1 MRVRQWVLRGIA
13 AAWFIAGVCALMG
26 VGVMQA
32 KAQLAQWLVAR
43 SWEAGVQAG
52 EPLSPWP
59 WSDAKV
65 AARLDMVEL
74 SQSSYVFDSDNPSAL
89 AFGPG
94 WSVLSSRGQRQ
105 TVELG
110 MVGQPMFSDVLV
122 VSAHRDT
129 HFSGLDDLRT
139 GMSLR
144 LSTVAETH
152 GEWRVRRAYVV
163 DSRRGR
169 LGFQVAPGD
178 LLLVTCYPLDAFFPG
193 GPLRWVVHATP
204 APVAEGTLIQGE
216 QLARLD

>member
-1 MRVRQWVLRGIA
+1 
-13 AAWFIAGVCALMG
+13 
-26 VGVMQA
+26 
-32 KAQLAQWLVAR
+32 
-43 SWEAGVQAG
+43 
-52 EPLSPWP
+52 
-59 WSDAKV
+59 
-65 AARLDMVEL
+65 
-74 SQSSYVFDSDNPSAL
+74 
-89 AFGPG
+89 
-94 WSVLSSRGQRQ
+94 
-105 TVELG
+105 
-110 MVGQPMFSDVLV
+110 MFSDVLV